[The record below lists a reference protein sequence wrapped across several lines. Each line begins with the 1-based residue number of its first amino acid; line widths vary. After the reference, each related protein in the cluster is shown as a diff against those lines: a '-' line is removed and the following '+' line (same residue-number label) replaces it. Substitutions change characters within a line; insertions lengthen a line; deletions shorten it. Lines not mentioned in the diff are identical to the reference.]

1 MTIYGF
7 SYVFVVHSSK
17 RYTGTFNN
25 REKLIHHESSHKILQ
40 SPPHSYRRVTQTPLA
55 STTTKGI
62 NIPSTQQGYNVLCQK
77 ALRAPNSSLHTF
89 LLDLLSYL
97 QCVFQIYT
105 DLPMPYEIIV
115 PEDDDE
121 YNPLDNRAVLII
133 DSPLSLSNDPREACL
148 EMEVIDIS
156 PVAMIPN
163 YCNVDKG
170 LAHCVASSI

>member
-1 MTIYGF
+1 
-7 SYVFVVHSSK
+7 
-17 RYTGTFNN
+17 
-25 REKLIHHESSHKILQ
+25 
-40 SPPHSYRRVTQTPLA
+40 
-55 STTTKGI
+55 
-62 NIPSTQQGYNVLCQK
+62 
-77 ALRAPNSSLHTF
+77 
-89 LLDLLSYL
+89 
-97 QCVFQIYT
+97 
-105 DLPMPYEIIV
+105 MPYEIIV

-170 LAHCVASSI
+170 LAHCVASSIWCHMEGEYINSTVVIGVSPKTSRLCVLISADVLSGIKDRKELDGHRKP